1 MKKWG
6 GTLSGE
12 AAAEAAA
19 AEAAAAERALEA
31 KSAIFKVTQ
40 LFFYEEFWRAV
51 WNFLL
56 T

>member
-12 AAAEAAA
+12 AA

-40 LFFYEEFWRAV
+40 LFFYEEF
-51 WNFLL
+51 
-56 T
+56 